1 VNAPPS
7 IGILI
12 NEEEPAWD
20 AFVASCQNTSVYHQ
34 SAWRHMITALFG
46 HETYYLRAISTRG
59 GIVGILPLVRLR
71 SRLFG
76 DYLVSMPYFNYGG
89 AIAVSTEIETA
100 LMKNACTL
108 ASDLGSTHIE
118 FRDTVKRNGDWT
130 LWTNKVVMELALPE
144 STEAL
149 WARLGSKLRAQIK
162 RPSKADVEV
171 DIGGRDL
178 LPQFYSVFCRNMRD
192 LGTPVYPTAFFA
204 SILDVFPKSAFLT
217 VVHLAGKPV
226 AAGFLLGFKDRLE
239 IPWASS
245 LRKHNRLGVNML
257 LYWEALKSAIDKGY
271 RIFDFGRSTRNSSTY
286 RFKLQWHPTER
297 QLYWYY
303 WLRSGETMPDLTP
316 DNPKYRLAVRLWR
329 ELPLAVTNFLG
340 PRIVKNLP

>member
-1 VNAPPS
+1 
-7 IGILI
+7 
-12 NEEEPAWD
+12 
-20 AFVASCQNTSVYHQ
+20 
-34 SAWRHMITALFG
+34 
-46 HETYYLRAISTRG
+46 
-59 GIVGILPLVRLR
+59 
-71 SRLFG
+71 
-76 DYLVSMPYFNYGG
+76 
-89 AIAVSTEIETA
+89 
-100 LMKNACTL
+100 
-108 ASDLGSTHIE
+108 
-118 FRDTVKRNGDWT
+118 
-130 LWTNKVVMELALPE
+130 
-144 STEAL
+144 
-149 WARLGSKLRAQIK
+149 LRAQIK